1 MKLKAL
7 LMAFAVIFLV
17 VFYLFKGLFR
27 LVRVMAG
34 WSGEEVTPSRAST
47 QRA

>member
-7 LMAFAVIFLV
+7 LVAFAVIFLV
-17 VFYLFKGLFR
+17 VFYLFNGTFR
-27 LVRVMAG
+27 LVRVMTG
-34 WSGEEVTPSRAST
+34 WSGEEVRMGGAAT